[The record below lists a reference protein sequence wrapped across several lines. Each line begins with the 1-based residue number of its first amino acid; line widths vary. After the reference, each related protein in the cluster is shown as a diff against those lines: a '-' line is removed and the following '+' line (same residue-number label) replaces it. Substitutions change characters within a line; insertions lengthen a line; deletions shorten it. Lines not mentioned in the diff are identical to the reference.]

1 MNTTVILFLVIYY
14 IVVLGIGYWAL
25 RNGGSKDLEGYL
37 LGGRKIGPATTAL
50 TLQTTSMSG
59 FMFLGAG
66 GLGYIQGYWA
76 LWYAL
81 GDIGGGV
88 LNFSIIGRRM
98 RKLSQLFGALTAIEY
113 LEKRYP
119 SGVLRL
125 ISGSL
130 AVFLLGFY
138 VLAQFI
144 AGGKGMALVTGI
156 PYPIALAIA
165 VSVIVLYTF
174 MGGYLAVAYTDFF
187 QSLIMLFGVLWIFIA
202 VLYELGGFTAANNA
216 LHDLDP
222 TLLSMWGKDL
232 GFEGQ
237 WGVVAGAILI
247 FSVGYLGWP
256 HVVTRHMAMKSP
268 VTAREA
274 GAWATV
280 WNLFFVP
287 TPYLIGIF
295 AILILPDMND
305 PEMAIFQVANKL
317 LPAAA
322 TGLVM
327 AAIMA
332 AIMSTADSL
341 LLQTGTIAARDLY
354 ERFINPE
361 ASEKQMIW
369 VSRGLIMTIAIIGY
383 FIALIEPPSVFNV
396 VIFTTSVLGSAFLPA
411 YVCAVWW
418 KKANMPGALC
428 SIILGALTAFCWQFF
443 GVTEMT
449 TIAPMVVGVISSTST
464 MIIVSLLTQSKYPV
478 PENVLELIE
487 ESSLVRLIPNNIS
500 SASNDSIA
508 IQALEIK
515 KFLGKNE

>member
-1 MNTTVILFLVIYY
+1 
-14 IVVLGIGYWAL
+14 
-25 RNGGSKDLEGYL
+25 
-37 LGGRKIGPATTAL
+37 
-50 TLQTTSMSG
+50 
-59 FMFLGAG
+59 
-66 GLGYIQGYWA
+66 
-76 LWYAL
+76 
-81 GDIGGGV
+81 
-88 LNFSIIGRRM
+88 
-98 RKLSQLFGALTAIEY
+98 
-113 LEKRYP
+113 
-119 SGVLRL
+119 
-125 ISGSL
+125 
-130 AVFLLGFY
+130 
-138 VLAQFI
+138 
-144 AGGKGMALVTGI
+144 
-156 PYPIALAIA
+156 
-165 VSVIVLYTF
+165 
-174 MGGYLAVAYTDFF
+174 
-187 QSLIMLFGVLWIFIA
+187 
-202 VLYELGGFTAANNA
+202 
-216 LHDLDP
+216 
-222 TLLSMWGKDL
+222 MWGKDL

-428 SIILGALTAFCWQFF
+428 SIILGALTALCWQFF

-500 SASNDSIA
+500 SVTNNSIA
-508 IQALEIK
+508 TQALEIK